1 MLALIFLIAMKP
13 GFFHAVYG
21 MFIPLPFAFIT
32 SIHVSGCL
40 RKKLFMILCT
50 SFSDILSYVSVEPQ
64 HQQKDTQVLDSTM

>member
-32 SIHVSGCL
+32 SIHVSGFFA
-40 RKKLFMILCT
+40 KKI
-50 SFSDILSYVSVEPQ
+50 V
-64 HQQKDTQVLDSTM
+64 HDTVYFFQ